1 MASRYNNND
10 ESAPLLVC
18 PQRAGKWSK
27 FTGRR
32 YIRSYSQNRYDR
44 RNALF
49 VTLFLGI
56 NQCKIYASR
65 KSLSIILSLP
75 PLSLSFCFYSSIL
88 KTILTLRHILSKL
101 NILCLQKKFYQSL
114 KIISCIKE
122 QKKTIFVEL
131 FKNLARY
138 KFENNYG
145 PLK

>member
-1 MASRYNNND
+1 M
-10 ESAPLLVC
+10 
-18 PQRAGKWSK
+18 QAG
-27 FTGRR
+27 
-32 YIRSYSQNRYDR
+32 NRYQ
-44 RNALF
+44 LF
-49 VTLFLGI
+49 YPF
-56 NQCKIYASR
+56 
-65 KSLSIILSLP
+65 